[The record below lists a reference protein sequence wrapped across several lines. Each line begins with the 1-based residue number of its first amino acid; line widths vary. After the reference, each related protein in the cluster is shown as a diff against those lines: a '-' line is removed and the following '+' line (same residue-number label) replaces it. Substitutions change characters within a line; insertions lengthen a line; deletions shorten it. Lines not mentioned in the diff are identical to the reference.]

1 MHNPTKEH
9 TLMLRTLI
17 QYLNGARN
25 YKLVFSRYEPPIIK
39 HLELYAEKDK
49 TILSLFKIAKSKWL
63 TNKEDVPFDPVF
75 GNTDADYAHK
85 FEDSRKST
93 SGYCFFAWHN
103 ICCWKSKL
111 QPILATSTHEAELIA
126 LNSAAQEAIWLR
138 NLISE
143 INYAITGKLTDLP
156 PTHIFCDNLGACHT
170 ANNPKSSGSSKH
182 IEIRYLKIRE
192 YQQDSKLV
200 VKHVDGTKNTAD
212 MFTKPL
218 ANPQHQAYCKAIG
231 MQLT

>member
-1 MHNPTKEH
+1 M
-9 TLMLRTLI
+9 
-17 QYLNGARN
+17 
-25 YKLVFSRYEPPIIK
+25 F
-39 HLELYAEKDK
+39 
-49 TILSLFKIAKSKWL
+49 ILSLFKIAKSKWL
-63 TNKEDVPFDPVF
+63 SNKEDVPFDPVF
-75 GNTDADYAHK
+75 GNTDADYASK

-143 INYAITGKLTDLP
+143 INYAITGKLADLP